1 MSNLYEN
8 QPSMVQALWQGLI
21 RPEREGEYWTED
33 ERDQLRRC
41 FDEGMDVTDIAIQ
54 LRRSEPAIMQ
64 QIEKQD
70 LYGRKTNP
78 RRRKSP
84 KDHICLC
91 SVCLALKELCPI
103 AQRYSVNTEADE
115 NE

>member
-1 MSNLYEN
+1 MSNFYEN
-8 QPSMVQALWQGLI
+8 QPSMVQAMRRRLI
-21 RPEREGEYWTED
+21 RPEREGEYWTEE

-78 RRRKSP
+78 RRRKSV
-84 KDHICLC
+84 KNYCCLC
-91 SVCLALKELCPI
+91 SACQAPDGLCPI
-103 AQRYSVNTEADE
+103 AQRCAVHTEADE